1 MKKYTITE
9 EEFLKYMLFHGS
21 DQEYAF
27 TLKSLGEKVVDALMD
42 NGEFKITIQDLMNE
56 ACNVWSDF
64 LLDYPKDQEPDFIDI
79 SLIILVKE

>member
-21 DQEYAF
+21 DQEHAF

-64 LLDYPKDQEPDFIDI
+64 LIDYPEDKEADFVDI
-79 SLIILVKE
+79 SLVKLIKK